1 MLALAASFVPSRAV
15 AEEVV
20 QDTWLAALRGLDAF
34 EGRSSLK
41 TWLFRILVNRA
52 RSTGSRE
59 QRSIPVADPEPA
71 VDPSRFG
78 GDGGWAD
85 PPEHWIE
92 AAERRM
98 EAGKLAGRIR
108 AWIDDLPARQREVVL
123 LRDVEGM
130 SSEEVCAV
138 LALTEGN
145 QRVLLHRGRAGSGSC
160 SRTSSGRCDEAPAPA
175 RTISSAGRPSS
186 WSPTTSRA
194 RWRRGPGA
202 GSRRTWPAARTAPS
216 TWPRCAR
223 RSAWPAGSSPR
234 T

>member
-1 MLALAASFVPSRAV
+1 MLLYRRPVGAVLPTDDVLVAGLRAGDEEMFACLLNSWSGSMLRLARSFVSTTAS

-52 RSTGSRE
+52 RTTGSKE
-59 QRSIPVADPEPA
+59 QRSVPVADPEPA
-71 VDPSRFG
+71 VDPTRFG
-78 GDGGWAD
+78 GDGGWSD

-98 EAGKLAGRIR
+98 EAGKLADRVR
-108 AWIDDLPARQREVVL
+108 AWLGELPARQREVVL
-123 LRDVEGM
+123 LRDIEGM

-145 QRVLLHRGRAGSGSC
+145 QRVLLHRGR
-160 SRTSSGRCDEAPAPA
+160 SRLRQLFEDEF
-175 RTISSAGRPSS
+175 REVR
-186 WSPTTSRA
+186 
-194 RWRRGPGA
+194 
-202 GSRRTWPAARTAPS
+202 
-216 TWPRCAR
+216 
-223 RSAWPAGSSPR
+223 
-234 T
+234 

>member
-1 MLALAASFVPSRAV
+1 MDTDGELLLRLRSGDERAFAVLVERYHEPMLRLAASFVPSGAV

-20 QDTWLAALRGLDAF
+20 QDTWLAVLRGLENF

-71 VDPSRFG
+71 VDPSRFAG
-78 GDGGWAD
+78 GGWAD

-92 AAERRM
+92 AAESRM
-98 EAGKLAGRIR
+98 EAGKLADRIR
-108 AWIDDLPARQREVVL
+108 VWIGELPARQREVVL

-130 SSEEVCAV
+130 TSKEVCAV

-145 QRVLLHRGRAGSGSC
+145 QRVLLHRGR
-160 SRTSSGRCDEAPAPA
+160 SRLRQLFEDEF
-175 RTISSAGRPSS
+175 REVR
-186 WSPTTSRA
+186 
-194 RWRRGPGA
+194 
-202 GSRRTWPAARTAPS
+202 
-216 TWPRCAR
+216 
-223 RSAWPAGSSPR
+223 
-234 T
+234 